1 MPGTRTDFSG
11 LPLGDA
17 FAMKMTPALSGWRLP
32 AEWERHSRCWMAWPC
47 RAGTWNGGIEAAR
60 VATAEV
66 ARAIADSE
74 PVTMVCN
81 PEDAVDT
88 SLACGAGIQVLP
100 LEISDSW
107 LRDTGP
113 AFLINDYGAVAGV
126 QWRFNAW
133 GGLYPDCQADSTVAR
148 RILSHLALPCFEAPL
163 VLEGG
168 SIAVDGAGTLLATE
182 QCLLHPNRNPGLSR
196 REIEDLLKAYTGAST
211 VIWLGQGY
219 QDDHTDGHV
228 DEVACFVRP
237 GVVMALGTTDHRDGN
252 FVALQDNLDRLK
264 KARDAAGRSLE
275 VIPIRQPARRDRN
288 GARLTLS
295 YTNLY
300 IGNGRVVMPGFEDPA
315 DQEAYRTVR
324 RLFPDREVVQ
334 IPALDIV
341 AGGGGIHCITQQQP
355 APAPVPY
362 DPVI

>member
-1 MPGTRTDFSG
+1 
-11 LPLGDA
+11 
-17 FAMKMTPALSGWRLP
+17 
-32 AEWERHSRCWMAWPC
+32 
-47 RAGTWNGGIEAAR
+47 
-60 VATAEV
+60 
-66 ARAIADSE
+66 
-74 PVTMVCN
+74 
-81 PEDAVDT
+81 
-88 SLACGAGIQVLP
+88 
-100 LEISDSW
+100 
-107 LRDTGP
+107 
-113 AFLINDYGAVAGV
+113 
-126 QWRFNAW
+126 
-133 GGLYPDCQADSTVAR
+133 
-148 RILSHLALPCFEAPL
+148 
-163 VLEGG
+163 
-168 SIAVDGAGTLLATE
+168 
-182 QCLLHPNRNPGLSR
+182 
-196 REIEDLLKAYTGAST
+196 
-211 VIWLGQGY
+211 
-219 QDDHTDGHV
+219 
-228 DEVACFVRP
+228 
-237 GVVMALGTTDHRDGN
+237 
-252 FVALQDNLDRLK
+252 LQDNLDRLK

>member
-1 MPGTRTDFSG
+1 M
-11 LPLGDA
+11 
-17 FAMKMTPALSGWRLP
+17 P

-47 RAGTWNGGIEAAR
+47 HVETWKDGLEAAR

-66 ARAIADSE
+66 ARAIAAGE
-74 PVTMVCN
+74 PVTVVCN
-81 PEDAVDT
+81 PDDAVDA
-88 SLACGAGIQVLP
+88 SLACGAGVQILP
-100 LEISDSW
+100 MEIGDSW

-113 AFLINDYGAVAGV
+113 SFLIDDYGGVAGV
-126 QWRFNAW
+126 HWQFNAW
-133 GGLYPDCQADSTVAR
+133 GGLYPDYQIDTTIGR

-168 SIAVDGAGTLLATE
+168 SIAVDGNGTLLTTE
-182 QCLLHPNRNPGLSR
+182 QCLLHPNRNPGLKR
-196 REIEDLLKAYTGAST
+196 REIEELLKAYTGART

-237 GVVMALGTTDHRDGN
+237 GVVMALATADPRDGN

-264 KARDAAGRSLE
+264 KAHDASGRPLE
-275 VIPIRQPARRDRN
+275 VIPIRQPARRERD
-288 GARLTLS
+288 GVRLTLS

-300 IGNGRVVMPGFEDPA
+300 IGNRQVIMPGFEDSA
-315 DQEAYRTVR
+315 DQEAYRTIR
-324 RLFPDREVVQ
+324 RLFPNREVIQV
-334 IPALDIV
+334 PALDIV

-355 APAPVPY
+355 APAPIPY